1 VSQVGSWN
9 AVGPPGGMSWLIS
22 NPRVHGL
29 MLEDMKDIEAPIKDE
44 DATMLEE
51 RVNIM

>member
-1 VSQVGSWN
+1 MERCWTSRRGELVDLVVCDAWLLDVS
-9 AVGPPGGMSWLIS
+9 
-22 NPRVHGL
+22 
-29 MLEDMKDIEAPIKDE
+29 MKDIEAPIKDE